1 MLIATA
7 TGVYFLDSGGAW
19 PAPAARFK
27 GKAVLQVAEGR
38 RVSVVAL
45 ADSHLM
51 LLSDKGSRLM
61 TTAILDP
68 ITSLVILQEDPLHLV
83 LGTEGAR
90 LYRITAGRGPAD
102 RIASFDALAERAA
115 WHTPWGGPPAVRS
128 LAATPDGWLYADI
141 HVGSIMRSPD
151 GGLTWQAAGGDL
163 DMDVHQVAVCPA
175 APDRVYANTARSVFV
190 SDDRGRSW
198 QHRPIN
204 PGAPY
209 GRAIAVH
216 PRQPDTIL
224 ATASDGPH
232 GPDVHGRLYL
242 SRDGGR
248 TWSPIGSGFPDSTQE
263 NIDTFH
269 TALTDEG
276 SGWAVIG
283 RTLYAGRDRPA
294 DWHIIWESPEPIR
307 MISCHS

>member
-61 TTAILDP
+61 TTAIRDP
-68 ITSLVILQEDPLHLV
+68 ITSLAILDEDPLHLV
-83 LGTEGAR
+83 IGTEGAR

-102 RIASFDALAERAA
+102 RITSFDTLGVRAA

-128 LAATPDGWLYADI
+128 LAATPDGCVYADI
-141 HVGSIMRSPD
+141 HVGSIMRSLD
-151 GGLTWQAAGGDL
+151 AGATWEPVAGDL
-163 DMDVHQVAVCPA
+163 DEDVHQVAVCPA

-198 QHRPIN
+198 QHRPISL
-204 PGAPY
+204 GAHY

-216 PRQPDTIL
+216 PREPDTIL
-224 ATASDGPH
+224 ATESDGPL
-232 GPDVHGRLYL
+232 GPDVHGRLCL
-242 SRDGGR
+242 SHDAGR
-248 TWSPIGSGFPDSTQE
+248 TWHHVASGFPASTPQ

-269 TALTDEG
+269 AALTDEG

-283 RTLYAGRDRPA
+283 RSLYTGRDRPG
-294 DWHIIWESPEPIR
+294 DWRRIWESPEPIR